1 MYLTYVEHP
10 LVKQQTLEKR
20 EYQIEIASKCSAVN
34 SMVVLPTGLGKTAI
48 SLLVMVDQ
56 LQKYPKKRCVILAP
70 TRVLVHQHY
79 EFLLKNLDI
88 DSNNIAFITGQ
99 DPNWEREE
107 KWAKKV
113 ICATPQI
120 MRGDLKRGL
129 VNLESISLIVFDEA
143 HRAIGDYAYCTIA
156 EEFANVNPDARIVG
170 MTASLPSDRDK
181 VFVILR
187 TLGIQNVEFRDHES
201 VDVKSYVQETKID
214 WIEVELSEPLKQILD
229 LLRKGLG
236 TYVDQ
241 LRQGGLNTKFFGIKV
256 SLKTLLEARREIE
269 SHGRYELRS
278 PLYTAIRL
286 VHAIGLLE
294 TQGISAFIRFFER
307 LSSRERVI
315 GLKKLMNNEFVK
327 EAYEIARGA
336 RLIGEEHPKISKLK
350 GVLEPLKENEKAI
363 VFTGY
368 RDSVE
373 ELFQRL
379 NEDGLRVG
387 YLIGKSGDTGQSQ
400 YEQVEALDD
409 LKKGKFNILIA
420 TQVGEEGLDVA
431 ECNLV
436 VFYDNVSSAVR
447 FVQRRG
453 RTGRKAPGRV
463 VAFMTK
469 GTKDEAYFW
478 IVRKRMREARR
489 TVAQVNYIF
498 KKSLDGY
505 FSNSAVEALK

>member
-1 MYLTYVEHP
+1 MSYVEHP
-10 LVKQQTLEKR
+10 LVKQQSLERR

-34 SMVVLPTGLGKTAI
+34 SMVVLPTGLGKTAV
-48 SLLVMVDQ
+48 SLLVIANQ

-79 EFLLKNLDI
+79 EFLLKNLNV
-88 DSNNIAFITGQ
+88 DSNNIAVITGQ

-113 ICATPQI
+113 VCATPQI
-120 MRGDLKRGL
+120 MRGDVKRGL
-129 VNLESISLIVFDEA
+129 VNLESVSLIVFDEA
-143 HRAIGDYAYCTIA
+143 HRAVGDYAYCDIA
-156 EEFANVNPDARIVG
+156 EEFTNTNPDARVIG
-170 MTASLPSDRDK
+170 MTASLPSDRNK

-187 TLGIQNVEFRDHES
+187 TLRIQNIEFRDHES

-214 WIEVELSEPLKQILD
+214 WIEVELSEPIKQILG

-241 LRQGGLNTKFFGIKV
+241 LKQGGLNVKFFDKV

-269 SHGRYELRS
+269 THGRYELRS

-286 VHAIGLLE
+286 VHAIDLVE
-294 TQGISAFIRFFER
+294 TQGISAFIKFFER
-307 LSSRERVI
+307 LSLRERVI
-315 GLKKLMNNEFVK
+315 GLKKLMNNEFIK
-327 EAYEIARGA
+327 EAYEIAKGA
-336 RLIGEEHPKISKLK
+336 RLIGEEHLKIRKLK
-350 GVLEPLKENEKAI
+350 EVLEPLQENEKAI

-379 NEDGLRVG
+379 SESGLRVG
-387 YLIGKSGDTGQSQ
+387 YLIGKSGDSGQSQ
-400 YEQVEALDD
+400 YEQVQALDD

-478 IVRKRMREARR
+478 IVKKRMREAKK
-489 TVAQVNYIF
+489 TVAQVNHIF

-505 FSNSAVEALK
+505 FTNSTIEALK

>member
-1 MYLTYVEHP
+1 MISYLEHP
-10 LVKQQTLEKR
+10 LIKQLTLEKR
-20 EYQIEIASKCSAVN
+20 DYQVEIASKCSAVN
-34 SMVVLPTGLGKTAI
+34 SMVILPTGLGKTAI
-48 SLLVMVDQ
+48 SLLVIADQ

-79 EFLLKNLDI
+79 EFFLKNLNVDFN
-88 DSNNIAFITGQ
+88 DVVVITGQ

-113 ICATPQI
+113 VCATPQI
-120 MRGDLKRGL
+120 MRGDLKRRL

-143 HRAIGDYAYCTIA
+143 HRAVGDYAYCTIA
-156 EEFANVNPDARIVG
+156 EKFADANPDARVIG
-170 MTASLPSDRDK
+170 MTASLPSERDK

-187 TLGIQNVEFRDHES
+187 TLGVQNIEFRDHDS
-201 VDVKSYVQETKID
+201 ADVKSYVQETKID
-214 WIEVELSEPLKQILD
+214 WIEVELSEPIKQILD

-241 LRQGGLNTKFFGIKV
+241 LKQGVLDTKFFGTKV
-256 SLKTLLEARREIE
+256 SLKTLLEARKEIE
-269 SHGRYELRS
+269 AHGRHELRS

-286 VHAIGLLE
+286 VHAIDLVE
-294 TQGISAFIRFFER
+294 TQGISTFIKFFER

-327 EAYEIARGA
+327 EAYEIAKGA

-350 GVLEPLKENEKAI
+350 ELLEPLKESERAI

-373 ELFQRL
+373 ELFERSRQV
-379 NEDGLRVG
+379 GLRVG

-400 YEQVEALDD
+400 NEQVEALND

-463 VAFMTK
+463 IAFMTK

-478 IVRKRMREARR
+478 IVKKKMREARR

-505 FSNSAVEALK
+505 FSNSTIEALK